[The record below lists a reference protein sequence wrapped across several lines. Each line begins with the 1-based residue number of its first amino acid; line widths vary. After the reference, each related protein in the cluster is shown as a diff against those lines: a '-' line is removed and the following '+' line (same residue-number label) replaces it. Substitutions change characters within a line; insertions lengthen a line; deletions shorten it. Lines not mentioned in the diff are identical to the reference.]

1 MDWVRISKLAE
12 LTGYTVNAIRKKT
25 RSGYWVEGV
34 HWRKAP
40 DGRLFFN
47 TRAIEQWVQGNAA

>member
-1 MDWVRISKLAE
+1 MNWVRICKLAE
-12 LTGYTVNAIRKKT
+12 LSGYTVNAIRKKIS
-25 RSGYWVEGV
+25 SGHWVQGV

-47 TRAIEQWVQGNAA
+47 KQAIERWVQGKGA